1 MLSENRK
8 KFEKVSAWIGQI
20 FSKTGISANTFTLAS
35 LLFATIS
42 FVFLVRMK
50 INWALLFFIIASIL
64 DLIDGA
70 VAKVRGESTKTGA
83 YLDTICDRYVEGLIL
98 LGFLF
103 LPLPKILLPSEIWIF
118 LCLFGALMTT
128 YSKAAAK
135 EKEIVNEELK
145 KGILERPERII
156 LIFLAMILAKF
167 EIFHFSVYIL
177 IIFAILSNIT
187 ALQRIIYT
195 LKIK

>member
-8 KFEKVSAWIGQI
+8 KFEKVSLWLGQI
-20 FSKTGISANTFTLAS
+20 FSKIGISADSFTLIS
-35 LLFATIS
+35 LFFAILSFLFLIRIK
-42 FVFLVRMK
+42 L
-50 INWALLFFIIASIL
+50 NWALLFFIIASVL

-70 VAKVRGESTKTGA
+70 VAKFRGKPMKTGA
-83 YLDTICDRYVEGLIL
+83 YLDTICDRYVEGIIL

-103 LPLPKILLPSEIWIF
+103 LPLPKILFSSEIWIL

-135 EKEIVNEELK
+135 EKEIINEELK

-156 LIFLAMILAKF
+156 LIFLALILANF
-167 EIFHFSVYIL
+167 NLFSYTVYIL
-177 IIFAILSNIT
+177 IIFAALSNMT